1 MNANH
6 HHHANRPSPMTVADY
21 MRQQAAL
28 EKLEA
33 ERRAFARRHA
43 IKTAILVVGVCA
55 GVVFYFAKSFY
66 LLSN

>member
-1 MNANH
+1 MNANRDR
-6 HHHANRPSPMTVADY
+6 ANRPTRMTVADY

-43 IKTAILVVGVCA
+43 IKTIALGALVIA